1 MLKCYVIWVLL
12 SQSSCPWYVRPICNS
27 EVRESIE
34 SNGFEHKNLTLCRR
48 YWNTVY
54 WWLTFSFLLWRRRR
68 QRLETWLVLVVYCPA
83 AYVPHGRGGQKCHQG
98 NQTQSGEKWDFF
110 YPSQVHILQLQCW
123 CNLLWNWNWGVRD
136 SEKLFHRCNFFDLK

>member
-12 SQSSCPWYVRPICNS
+12 SLSSCPWYVRPICNS

-34 SNGFEHKNLTLCRR
+34 SSGFEHKNLTLCRR
-48 YWNTVY
+48 YWNTMY
-54 WWLTFSFLLWRRRR
+54 WWLTFSFFVASQKAAVGDVVGFSGLLPRGLRAPR
-68 QRLETWLVLVVYCPA
+68 T
-83 AYVPHGRGGQKCHQG
+83 GRAEMSSRK
-98 NQTQSGEKWDFF
+98 SGAERGKVGFF